1 MPKLLRFASLLTAV
15 LATAGTACVT
25 DVIVDDGIGAAV
37 KVGLDDDFALAAQ
50 RHGVP
55 VDVLKAVSYVET
67 RWQHIASDG
76 EHEGQAGAWGV
87 MALGGNRLRDG
98 AGLVGVGEATVQED
112 VGSNIDSAAALLGKL
127 GHDFGLGGADLLD

>member
-1 MPKLLRFASLLTAV
+1 MPKLLRFASLLTAA

-87 MALGGNRLRDG
+87 MALGGNRLPLGPDRH
-98 AGLVGVGEATVQED
+98 EQPQHRRQHQH
-112 VGSNIDSAAALLGKL
+112 SAPPTPRRTEQP
-127 GHDFGLGGADLLD
+127 

>member
-1 MPKLLRFASLLTAV
+1 MPKLLRFASLLTAA

-55 VDVLKAVSYVET
+55 VDVLKAVPTLVE
-67 RWQHIASDG
+67 A
-76 EHEGQAGAWGV
+76 
-87 MALGGNRLRDG
+87 G
-98 AGLVGVGEATVQED
+98 AGLAGMVPGLHYAADPVGQFAGVR
-112 VGSNIDSAAALLGKL
+112 
-127 GHDFGLGGADLLD
+127 GGAVPQLAQGQHAHRVHLHRRAGHR